1 MAALFLKS
9 TSSSEEKAFLDLVT
23 ATAETDSIPSQSGD
37 VLPASWTHLLPN
49 PAPARHKL
57 PLICQPGLEQ

>member
-23 ATAETDSIPSQSGD
+23 ATAESTVPLQSGN
-37 VLPASWTHLLPN
+37 VLPASWTHWLPK
-49 PAPARHKL
+49 PCPSEA
-57 PLICQPGLEQ
+57 